1 MIRRR
6 GSKKEGIKMMRKN
19 ITAARVG
26 AGIMACALATTLGL
40 GLVGCGSSSSSSTGS
55 STTAQQSA
63 DTLAAPTDLNID
75 FKTGKFTFTSNDEG
89 IGYYFLRVY
98 PTSTDDSTDEYLATS
113 KRVNGG
119 TGELS
124 GSVDLSSLGWGEY
137 KFNLVSFAST
147 GSDKSA
153 PEVQSVVYQLGVGG
167 TMEKPEM
174 MVLTDGKQAEFY
186 IDCFTLSDWY
196 DQQRMPE
203 VEFNVYSDAAC
214 TTKVKAQTVDLSSM
228 APVAASG
235 PWATGTNWVTDADAL
250 HKYLQPA
257 EGSTVAAAGLTSQL
271 VLDDL
276 GAGTY
281 YVTATAKGTSDGKIS
296 DSKASDA
303 VEFTVTADAPT
314 GEYTAA
320 KTSLWADPEL
330 SQVGATA
337 SSGAQ
342 AGRIDT
348 ADSQTTTGEI
358 VS

>member
-1 MIRRR
+1 
-6 GSKKEGIKMMRKN
+6 MMQKN
-19 ITAARVG
+19 TTAQRIG

-40 GLVGCGSSSSSSTGS
+40 GLAGCGSTSTGADS
-55 STTAQQSA
+55 GASTSAQQSA
-63 DTLAAPTDLNID
+63 DTLAAPTDLSID

-98 PTSTDDSTDEYLATS
+98 PTTSVDGSDEYLTTS

-124 GSVDLSSLGWGEY
+124 GTVDVSSLGWGQY
-137 KFNLVSFAST
+137 KFNLVSFASS

-153 PEVQSVVYQLGVGG
+153 PEVQSFVYQLGVGG

-174 MVLTDGKQAEFY
+174 MVLADGKQAEFY

-196 DQQRMPE
+196 EQQRMPE
-203 VEFNVYSDAAC
+203 VEFNVYSDADC
-214 TTKVKAQTVDLSSM
+214 TKKVKTETVDLSDL

-235 PWATGTNWVTDADAL
+235 PWASGTNWATDADAL

-257 EGSTVAAAGLTSQL
+257 AGDGSAGGSMASSTEPVGLTSQL

-296 DSKASDA
+296 DSQVSDA
-303 VEFTVTADAPT
+303 LEFTLTDAAAT
-314 GEYTAA
+314 GEYTATKSA
-320 KTSLWADPEL
+320 LWADPGL
-330 SQVGATA
+330 GMAGASA
-337 SSGAQ
+337 EAGAQ
-342 AGRIDT
+342 ADRVDM
-348 ADSQTTTGEI
+348 AASQTTTGEL

>member
-1 MIRRR
+1 M
-6 GSKKEGIKMMRKN
+6 EKN
-19 ITAARVG
+19 TIAQRIG
-26 AGIMACALATTLGL
+26 AGFMACTLATTLGL
-40 GLVGCGSSSSSSTGS
+40 GLVGCSSSSSSTSTDSSS
-55 STTAQQSA
+55 STTTQQSA
-63 DTLAAPTDLNID
+63 DTLAAPTDLSID

-98 PTSTDDSTDEYLATS
+98 PTSSDDGTDEYLATS

-119 TGELS
+119 TGQLS
-124 GSVDLSSLGWGEY
+124 GTVDLSSLGWGEY

-147 GSDKSA
+147 GSEKSA

-167 TMEKPEM
+167 VMEKPEM
-174 MVLTDGKQAEFY
+174 MVLADGKQAEFY

-203 VEFNVYSDAAC
+203 VEFNIYSDADC
-214 TTKVKAQTVDLSSM
+214 TTLVKSETVDLSDM

-235 PWATGTNWVTDADAL
+235 PWATGTNWATDADAL

-257 EGSTVAAAGLTSQL
+257 TGDSASAMTTSTLEATGLTVQL
-271 VLDDL
+271 VVDDL
-276 GAGTY
+276 DAGTY
-281 YVTATAKGTSDGKIS
+281 YVTATAKGTSDGMIS
-296 DSKASDA
+296 DSKASDV
-303 VEFTVTADAPT
+303 VEFTVTADEPT
-314 GEYTAA
+314 GEFVAT

-337 SSGAQ
+337 SAGAQ
-342 AGRIDT
+342 EGRVDT
-348 ADSQTTTGEI
+348 AASQTTTGEA